1 MLFLIFA
8 IPLILC
14 LAFGS
19 FIRVCVAIDDRQDDK
34 RWSIGDY
41 DERQEFVKKHESSLA
56 HKVDHSIAGEW
67 PEYATWIASV
77 ILGIVVLIM
86 GICII
91 GAHACVEADI
101 AANEQ
106 IYASLV
112 YQYENDIYDND
123 DDVIGKKQL
132 YDQIQ
137 EWNMDLARCKAKEK
151 DFWLG
156 IFYPNIF
163 DRFEFIE
170 YKQQTHPV

>member
-1 MLFLIFA
+1 MLFWIFV

-14 LAFGS
+14 LAFGI
-19 FIRVCVAIDDRQDDK
+19 FIRVCVVIDDSRDQK
-34 RWSIGDY
+34 RWDIDDY
-41 DERQEFVKKHESSLA
+41 DERQEYAKKYQNSLA
-56 HKVDHSIAGEW
+56 HKIDHNIADEW
-67 PEYATWIASV
+67 PECATWITSV

-86 GICII
+86 SIFII
-91 GAHACVEADI
+91 EAHINVEADI

-137 EWNMDLARCKAKEK
+137 EWNMDLAKYKAKEK
-151 DFWLG
+151 DFWVG

-163 DRFEFIE
+163 DQFEFIE
-170 YKQQTHPV
+170 YK

>member
-1 MLFLIFA
+1 MLFWIFA

-14 LAFGS
+14 LAFGI
-19 FIRVCVAIDDRQDDK
+19 FIRVCVAINDYRDKK
-34 RWSIGDY
+34 RWDIDDY
-41 DERQEFVKKHESSLA
+41 DERQAYAKKNRDSLA
-56 HKVDHSIAGEW
+56 NKVDYKIAGEW
-67 PEYATWIASV
+67 PECATWVTSAL
-77 ILGIVVLIM
+77 LGIVVLIM
-86 GICII
+86 SIFII
-91 GAHACVEADI
+91 EAHIGVEAAI
-101 AANEQ
+101 AENKQ

-137 EWNMDLARCKAKEK
+137 EWNMDLAKYKAKEK

-163 DRFEFIE
+163 DQFEFIE
-170 YKQQTHPV
+170 YK

>member
-1 MLFLIFA
+1 MLFWIFA

-14 LAFGS
+14 LVFGI
-19 FIRVCVAIDDRQDDK
+19 FIRVCVVIDDHRDHK
-34 RWSIGDY
+34 RWDIDDY
-41 DERQEFVKKHESSLA
+41 DERQAYRETYEGKLA
-56 HKVDHSIAGEW
+56 DKVATNVAGEW
-67 PEYATWIASV
+67 PECATWITSV

-86 GICII
+86 GIFII
-91 GAHACVEADI
+91 EAHVNVEANI

-137 EWNMDLARCKAKEK
+137 EWNKDLASYKAKEK

-163 DRFEFIE
+163 DQFEFIE
-170 YKQQTHPV
+170 YK